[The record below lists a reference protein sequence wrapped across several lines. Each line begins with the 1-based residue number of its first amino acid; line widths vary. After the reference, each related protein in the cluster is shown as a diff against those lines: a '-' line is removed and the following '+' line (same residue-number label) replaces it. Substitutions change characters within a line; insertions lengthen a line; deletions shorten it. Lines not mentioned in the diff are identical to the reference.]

1 MVSCKTCDEI
11 DKDKNN
17 YQFTKT
23 KFFGTEADI
32 EEIEE
37 EIAVL
42 KKYFLQHESLH
53 NVIEQSNHERSLAIE
68 RYDKNSD
75 RIKIYLSLITIFTSV
90 VSYSLLS
97 SMILTTR
104 IFNSNNKHYAF
115 DQIIFFAFAGLFL
128 YPILRSLALMG
139 LALANN
145 ESTIR
150 ITSTKAFVGAF
161 QAAKKIDKT
170 MESEDKDPYSKRQQ
184 YLIAKFIDRST
195 TSIVN
200 ANNHVR
206 KLTSE
211 SIIQLIRALSLL
223 FLFLPYLIV
232 NVEEIFMLYV
242 YLALSLLF
250 LMIFVIRDYRT
261 TPMLIKAIFSPVK
274 CCGRG

>member
-1 MVSCKTCDEI
+1 MISCKTCKEI
-11 DKDKNN
+11 DRDKNN

-23 KFFGTEADI
+23 KSFGCEDADM
-32 EEIEE
+32 EEIKK

-42 KKYFLQHESLH
+42 KNYFPQHESLQSM
-53 NVIEQSNHERSLAIE
+53 IEQSNHERDLAID
-68 RYDKNSD
+68 RYDKSND

-90 VSYSLLS
+90 VAYSLLN

-104 IFNSNNKHYAF
+104 IFNSENAYSAL

-145 ESTIR
+145 ESTVTMIN
-150 ITSTKAFVGAF
+150 TKVSVAGL
-161 QAAKKIDKT
+161 QADKKMDET
-170 MESEDKDPYSKRQQ
+170 AESEDKEASSKIQQ
-184 YLIAKFIDRST
+184 YMTAKIIDHST

-206 KLTSE
+206 KLASE

-232 NVEEIFMLYV
+232 NVEEIFMLCV
-242 YLALSLLF
+242 YIGISSLF
-250 LMIFVIRDYRT
+250 LIIFVIRDYKT
-261 TPMLIKAIFSPVK
+261 TPKLIKAIFFPVK
-274 CCGRG
+274 SC